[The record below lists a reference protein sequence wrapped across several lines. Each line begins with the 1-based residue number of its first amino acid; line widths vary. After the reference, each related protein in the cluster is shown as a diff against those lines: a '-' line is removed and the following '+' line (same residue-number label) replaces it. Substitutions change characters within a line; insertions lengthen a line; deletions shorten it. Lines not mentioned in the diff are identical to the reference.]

1 MISRGV
7 LVPFRDEV
15 IPSSRSPSQWPP
27 TSIGCSR
34 SATAPRRA
42 GPACQPFGWLLV
54 ITRISEPT
62 EIRVSTEIMEKI
74 FPKFNLNSKKKCFK
88 YTCPFSWW
96 IERIWKIP
104 CWVPRI
110 LVMAIYGND
119 VITFPKT
126 DSPPQACRNPHK
138 GLRKKSWQL
147 P

>member
-15 IPSSRSPSQWPP
+15 IPLSRSPSQWPP

-62 EIRVSTEIMEKI
+62 EIRVSTEIMKKI
-74 FPKFNLNSKKKCFK
+74 FPKFNLNSKNRYLK
-88 YTCPFSWW
+88 YTCHVLFHDESKESEKLSMLGSPHFGDGN
-96 IERIWKIP
+96 IW
-104 CWVPRI
+104 
-110 LVMAIYGND
+110 
-119 VITFPKT
+119 
-126 DSPPQACRNPHK
+126 Q
-138 GLRKKSWQL
+138 
-147 P
+147 

>member
-15 IPSSRSPSQWPP
+15 IPSSQWPP

-62 EIRVSTEIMEKI
+62 EIRVSTEIMDKI
-74 FPKFNLNSKKKCFK
+74 FPKFNLNSKNKYLK

-96 IERIWKIP
+96 IERIWIFFHVGFP
-104 CWVPRI
+104 TFWWWQY
-110 LVMAIYGND
+110 MAMMSS
-119 VITFPKT
+119 PSLKW

>member
-62 EIRVSTEIMEKI
+62 EIPVSTEIMEKI
-74 FPKFNLNSKKKCFK
+74 FPKFNLNSKNRYIFK
-88 YTCPFSWW
+88 IYMSFFMMN
-96 IERIWKIP
+96 RKNLKNFP
-104 CWVPRI
+104 CWVPHI

-138 GLRKKSWQL
+138 GLRKKS
-147 P
+147 